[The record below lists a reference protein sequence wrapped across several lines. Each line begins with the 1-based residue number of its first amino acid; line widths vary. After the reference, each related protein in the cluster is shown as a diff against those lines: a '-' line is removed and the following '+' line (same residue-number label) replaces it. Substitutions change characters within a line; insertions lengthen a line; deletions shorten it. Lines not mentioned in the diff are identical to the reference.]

1 PRAGR
6 PGPPPP
12 AAASRRA
19 LPPAPRA
26 SPGGS
31 DELAEEAQVVL
42 EEEAD
47 VVDAVLEHRDPLD
60 AHAERP
66 PRDRLGIVP
75 HIAEHLRVDHPRAQ
89 DLQPARLAD
98 AAAHARAEETE
109 HIHLRRRLGER
120 NARRAEAELRAL

>member
-1 PRAGR
+1 MPSALR
-6 PGPPPP
+6 PPPSP
-12 AAASRRA
+12 SAAAASRTR
-19 LPPAPRA
+19 PPAPRA

-31 DELAEEAQVVL
+31 YELAEEAQVVL

-66 PRDRLGIVP
+66 PRDRLGIVS

-89 DLQPARLAD
+89 DLEPARLAD
-98 AAAHARAEETE
+98 AAAHARAEDTE
-109 HIHLRRRLGER
+109 HIHF
-120 NARRAEAELRAL
+120 RRARCERKA